1 MENLA
6 KTALAAT
13 ILFTAPA
20 YANGHPEFDQYK
32 TSDAILCES
41 TGRAMYG
48 FPLTLCLEESRPAK
62 HVVRYQNRET
72 GEITMK
78 EEETF
83 EYIRC
88 AKAQDKCT
96 DRDGNYRGKFTAPG
110 DTYYAIF
117 KDFYV
122 YPGTDGKDYAY
133 KTGTGPLFG
142 GAAATS
148 AATQPAA
155 SLTAT
160 PTAKGTYD
168 VWCDPQSDSCE
179 ITIDGGDD
187 MVSRER
193 LPVYVPM
200 ASVTNN
206 CTLEFCYNSS
216 QDVIG
221 LNPGYHLWKNK

>member
-1 MENLA
+1 LA

-13 ILFTAPA
+13 IFFTTQA
-20 YANGHPEFDQYK
+20 YANGHPEFDKYQ
-32 TSDAILCES
+32 TSDVILCES
-41 TGRAMYG
+41 TGRVMYG
-48 FPLTLCLEESRPAK
+48 FPLTLCLEESRLGK

-72 GEITMK
+72 GEVTMK

-83 EYIRC
+83 EYLRC
-88 AKAQDKCT
+88 SKAQDKCT
-96 DRDGNYRGKFTAPG
+96 DSDKNYRGKFTAPK
-110 DTYYAIF
+110 DAFYAVF

-142 GAAATS
+142 GS
-148 AATQPAA
+148 AAGGSAGKSAPSQ
-155 SLTAT
+155 LTAT
-160 PTAKGTYD
+160 PTANGTYD
-168 VWCDPQSDSCE
+168 VWCDPQGDSCS

-200 ASVTNN
+200 AKAANN
-206 CTLEFCYNSS
+206 CTLEFCYNSN
-216 QDVIG
+216 QDLIG
-221 LNPGYHLWKNK
+221 LNPEYHLWKK

>member
-1 MENLA
+1 MEALA

-13 ILFTAPA
+13 LFFTTQA
-20 YANGHPEFDQYK
+20 YANGHPEFDQYQ
-32 TSDAILCES
+32 TSDVIPCES
-41 TGRAMYG
+41 TGRVMYG
-48 FPLTLCLEESRPAK
+48 FPLTLCLEESRPGK
-62 HVVRYQNRET
+62 HVVRYQNRDT

-88 AKAQDKCT
+88 SKALNKCT
-96 DRDGNYRGKFTAPG
+96 DRAENYRGNFTAPR

-122 YPGTDGKDYAY
+122 YPGADGKDYAY

-142 GAAATS
+142 G
-148 AATQPAA
+148 PAA
-155 SLTAT
+155 GGTKTPPKKQLTAT
-160 PTAKGTYD
+160 PTSKGTYD
-168 VWCDPQSDSCE
+168 VWCDPQDDSCS

-187 MVSRER
+187 MVSRQR
-193 LPVYVPM
+193 LPAYIPM
-200 ASVTNN
+200 ASTTNN
-206 CTLEFCYNSS
+206 CTLEFCYNSN

-221 LNPGYHLWKNK
+221 LNPDYYLWKK